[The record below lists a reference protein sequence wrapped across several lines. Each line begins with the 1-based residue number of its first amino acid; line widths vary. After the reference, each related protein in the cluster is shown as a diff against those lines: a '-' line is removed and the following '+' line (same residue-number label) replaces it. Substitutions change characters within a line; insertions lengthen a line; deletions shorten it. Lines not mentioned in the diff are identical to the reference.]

1 MQVIELFSFYVNYG
15 VVYVVFGLVYL
26 FDLISIVK
34 VNFLRSE
41 NLEIYVPLI
50 REVNAIVPDVWYVI
64 NILMNLEMDND

>member
-1 MQVIELFSFYVNYG
+1 MIELFSFYVNYG